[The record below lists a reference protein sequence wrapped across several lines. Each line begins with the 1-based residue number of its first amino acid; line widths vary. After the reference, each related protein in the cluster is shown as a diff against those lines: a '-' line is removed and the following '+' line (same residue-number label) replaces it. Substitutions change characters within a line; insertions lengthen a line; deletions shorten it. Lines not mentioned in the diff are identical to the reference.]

1 MVNPRSILD
10 LTSKWWLKKQGYR
23 KLAAK
28 LRHESEPLTLQ
39 HGKRLDLDAT
49 LE

>member
-1 MVNPRSILD
+1 LNVPAE
-10 LTSKWWLKKQGYR
+10 KQRNR

-28 LRHESEPLTLQ
+28 LRHESEPLMLQ

>member
-1 MVNPRSILD
+1 MTNAVQLIGDP
-10 LTSKWWLKKQGYR
+10 TVETGKQGNR

-28 LRHESEPLTLQ
+28 LRHESEPLKLQ

-49 LE
+49 LK